1 MGQSQ
6 CWCLFFIFPIGIF
19 FFEKKFYLDQC
30 LEANKRWTGKLWGA
44 GWWFVLM
51 SHGEKLV
58 RHISKGCHIFVG
70 VQYISI
76 YIYILC
82 DL

>member
-6 CWCLFFIFPIGIF
+6 CWCVLFVIFPIGIL
-19 FFEKKFYLDQC
+19 FFERKFLLGPMPGSKQ
-30 LEANKRWTGKLWGA
+30 TGKVVGA

-58 RHISKGCHIFVG
+58 RRSSKVCHIFVG
-70 VQYISI
+70 VQYIFSVI
-76 YIYILC
+76 Y
-82 DL
+82 DW